1 MKLKLY
7 LHTSFCRYSLIAI
20 LSLFITVQQTFS
32 QTLTKEQ
39 LEQLKFRHV
48 GPIGNRV
55 TCAVGVPGNDMVYF
69 AGAATGGIWKTSD
82 GGLNWK
88 PVFDDKPVHA
98 IGALAV
104 AASDAQVVYAG
115 TGESFIRSNISIGN
129 GVWKSTDGGES
140 WAHMGLDNTGR
151 IARVIIHPTNPD
163 VVYVA
168 AMGHAYAPQ
177 KDRGVYKSTDGGKS
191 WKQVL
196 FVDENTG
203 ASDLVMDPS
212 NPRILFAGMWQ
223 LSLRTWNRTSGGP
236 GSGIHVSKDGGETWT
251 KLKGSGLPEQP
262 VGKIAL
268 AMTPADPNRVYA
280 LIETGDGV
288 ESMGGKT
295 ESGELWRTEDKGKTW
310 KLINSNRN
318 LTGRQA
324 YYTRCT
330 ASPENP
336 NEVYFISASF
346 HTSIDG
352 GRSTEQIDFSA
363 QPNWDHHDMWID
375 VKNPSRLLVAGDG
388 GVGISKNRGKT
399 WQRIILPVAQ
409 LYHVTTDNNV
419 PYNVLANRQDGPA
432 MRGPSRSGTAS
443 FFGPGIITS
452 GMWHDVG
459 GGESGF
465 ATPDPKDPDIVWS
478 SASGFG
484 ALGGVVTRFNEKT
497 RQFRQVEVW
506 PELTAGHPADQVKY
520 RFQWTFPL
528 LISPHDHNTVYVT
541 SQNVHRTT
549 NGGQSWEVISP
560 DLTFNDK
567 SKQTMSGGL
576 TPDNIGVEYANV
588 IYAFEESPVK
598 KGVFWAGTNDGQVQL
613 SQDGSKTWTNL
624 TKNILDLPAFGTVRN
639 IEASKWN
646 EGKAYLTVDFH
657 EVGNFQPYVYKTD
670 NFGKTWK
677 KITKGIAAGNLNYC
691 RMIKEDPIRQGL
703 LYLGTET
710 TLYFSLDDGENWQP
724 FMTNMPHTPMYWI
737 DVQEHFN
744 DLVVGTYGRGIWILD
759 DLSPL
764 QQLPKDLTNTKAL
777 LFKPKDAY
785 RFQPG
790 TSNMQIFPEPSF
802 GQDPPT
808 GASINY
814 WTASGND
821 SVKIHITAANGD
833 TVKTIKE
840 KGKAG
845 INRIWWNFN
854 GKPIKDFKSR
864 TQPQGVDWLALDK
877 DRTRNTHIATPF
889 KEYMVAPGVYT
900 VNMVAGDLKF
910 KETFTVLKDPHSEG
924 SLADIKLQTDLL
936 ANIHKD
942 LNQAADIVNN
952 IEIMRRQLADLRDM
966 LKIKGHKKELL
977 DAIEKLDNALVN
989 VEGKLVQLK
998 FTGTGQ
1004 DDCRWPE
1011 MLAGK
1016 LSYLGSAVATADFP
1030 PTNQQNEVYVLLKS
1044 RLNDSQTELDNLKK
1058 GELATFTKLMQEN
1071 NIGPIVVEPKK

>member
-1 MKLKLY
+1 
-7 LHTSFCRYSLIAI
+7 
-20 LSLFITVQQTFS
+20 
-32 QTLTKEQ
+32 
-39 LEQLKFRHV
+39 
-48 GPIGNRV
+48 
-55 TCAVGVPGNDMVYF
+55 MVYF
-69 AGAATGGIWKTSD
+69 AGAATGGIWKTVD

-98 IGALAV
+98 IGALAA
-104 AASDAQVVYAG
+104 AASDTQIIYAG
-115 TGESFIRSNISIGN
+115 TGESFIRSNVSIGN

-140 WAHMGLDNTGR
+140 WNHTGLDNTGR

-168 AMGHAYAPQ
+168 AMGHGYAPQ
-177 KDRGVYKSTDGGKS
+177 KERGIYKTTDGGKT

-236 GSGIHVSKDGGETWT
+236 GSGIHMSKDGGETWA
-251 KLKGSGLPEQP
+251 KLKGTGLPEQP

-268 AMTPADPNRVYA
+268 AMTPADPNRVFA

-288 ESMGGKT
+288 ESISGKP
-295 ESGELWRTEDKGKTW
+295 ESGELWRSEDKGKTW

-324 YYTRCT
+324 YYTRC
-330 ASPENP
+330 AVSPENP

-352 GRSTEQIDFSA
+352 GRTTEQIDFSA

-375 VKNPSRLLVAGDG
+375 VKNPNHLVVAGDG
-388 GVGISKNRGKT
+388 GVGISKNRGKS
-399 WQRIILPVAQ
+399 WNRNILPVAQ
-409 LYHVTTDNNV
+409 LYHVTTDNNI
-419 PYNVLANRQDGPA
+419 PYNLLTNRQDGPA
-432 MRGPSRSGTAS
+432 MRGPSRSGTGS
-443 FFGPGIITS
+443 FFGTGNIPS

-506 PELTAGHPADQVKY
+506 PEITAGHPADQVKY

-528 LISPHDHNTVYVT
+528 LISPHDHNTVYVA

-549 NGGQSWEVISP
+549 DGGQSWEVISP
-560 DLTFNDK
+560 DLTLNDK
-567 SKQTMSGGL
+567 SKQTKSGGL

-588 IYAFEESPVK
+588 IYAFDESPIK
-598 KGVFWAGTNDGQVQL
+598 KGIFWAGTNDGQVQV

-624 TKNILDLPAFGTVRN
+624 TKNILELPPFGTVRN
-639 IEASKWN
+639 IDASKWN
-646 EGKAYLTVDFH
+646 EGKAYLTVDLH
-657 EVGNFQPYVYKTD
+657 EVGNFQPYVYRTD

-677 KITKGIAAGNLNYC
+677 KITKGIEAGNLNYC

-710 TLYFSLDDGENWQP
+710 TLYVSLDDGENWQP
-724 FMTNMPHTPMYWI
+724 FMSNLPHTPMYWI

-744 DLVVGTYGRGIWILD
+744 DLVIGTYGRGIWILD
-759 DLSPL
+759 DISAL
-764 QQLPKDLTNTKAL
+764 QQLPKELTKPF

-785 RFQPG
+785 RFQPI
-790 TSNMQIFPEPSF
+790 TSTMQIFPEPSS
-802 GQDPPT
+802 GQDPPS
-808 GASINY
+808 GAPINY
-814 WTASGND
+814 WSATDKD
-821 SVKIHITAANGD
+821 SVRIHITSINGD
-833 TVKTIKE
+833 TVRTLKAKA
-840 KGKAG
+840 KAG
-845 INRIWWNFN
+845 INRIWWDFY
-854 GKPIKDFKSR
+854 GKPTKDFKLR
-864 TQPQGVDWLALDK
+864 TLPQSADWFVMDK
-877 DRTRNTHIATPF
+877 DRTRNAHIATPF
-889 KEYMVAPGVYT
+889 KSYLVPPATYT
-900 VNMVAGDLKF
+900 LQVTIGDQKF
-910 KETFTVLKDPHSEG
+910 KESLTVLKDPHSEG
-924 SLADIKLQTDLL
+924 TMDDIKTQNELLSKIHTD
-936 ANIHKD
+936 I
-942 LNQAADIVNN
+942 NQAADLVNN
-952 IEIMRRQLADLRDM
+952 VEVVRRQLYDLKDM
-966 LKIKGHKKELL
+966 LTVKGYKKEIVKSVTNL
-977 DAIEKLDNALVN
+977 DSVLVN
-989 VEGKLVQLK
+989 LESKLVQLK

-1016 LSYLGSAVATADFP
+1016 FTYLGSAIATADFR
-1030 PTNQQNEVYVLLKS
+1030 PTNQQNEVYTLLKS
-1044 RLNDSQTELDNLKK
+1044 RLNDCQTEWDKIKK
-1058 GELATFTKLMQEN
+1058 GELAAFTKLMQEN
-1071 NIGPIVVEPKK
+1071 NVGPIVIDSKK

>member
-1 MKLKLY
+1 MKLMHY
-7 LHTSFCRYSLIAI
+7 LFTPFCRYSLIAI
-20 LSLFITVQQTFS
+20 LSLFITVQQSFS
-32 QTLTKEQ
+32 QTLSKEQ
-39 LEQLKFRHV
+39 IEQLKFRHV

-55 TCAVGVPGNDMVYF
+55 TCAVGIPGNEMVYY

-140 WAHMGLDNTGR
+140 WNHMGLDNTGR
-151 IARVIIHPTNPD
+151 IARVIVHPTNPD

-177 KDRGVYKSTDGGKS
+177 KERGIYKSIDGGKS

-236 GSGIHVSKDGGETWT
+236 GSGIHMSKDGGETWT
-251 KLKGSGLPEQP
+251 KLKGNGLPEQP

-288 ESMGGKT
+288 ESMGGKA

-330 ASPENP
+330 VSPENP

-375 VKNPSRLLVAGDG
+375 VKNPNRLLVAGDG

-399 WQRIILPVAQ
+399 WQRVILPVAQ
-409 LYHVTTDNNV
+409 LYHVTTDNNI

-560 DLTFNDK
+560 DLTLNDK

-588 IYAFEESPVK
+588 IYAFDESPIK
-598 KGVFWAGTNDGQVQL
+598 KGIFWAGTNDGQVQV

-624 TKNILDLPAFGTVRN
+624 TKNILDLPALGTVRN

-646 EGKAYLTVDFH
+646 EGKAYMTVDFH

-670 NFGKTWK
+670 NFGKTWR
-677 KITKGIAAGNLNYC
+677 KITKGIASGNLNYC

-724 FMTNMPHTPMYWI
+724 LMTNMPHTPMYWI

-759 DLSPL
+759 DISPL

-785 RFQPG
+785 RFQPQ
-790 TSNMQIFPEPSF
+790 TSTMQIFPEPSF

-814 WTASGND
+814 WAASDKD
-821 SVKIHITAANGD
+821 SVKIYITSANGD

-840 KGKAG
+840 KGKPG

-854 GKPIKDFKSR
+854 GMPTKDFKSR
-864 TQPQGVDWLALDK
+864 TLPQGADWVALDK
-877 DRTRNTHIATPF
+877 DRTRNVHIATPF
-889 KEYMVAPGVYT
+889 KEYQVPPGTYT
-900 VNMVAGDLKF
+900 VNMVAGDQKF
-910 KETFTVLKDPHSEG
+910 KETLNVLKDPHSEG

-952 IEIMRRQLADLRDM
+952 MEMMRRQLYDLRDM
-966 LKIKGHKKELL
+966 LKLKGHKKELL
-977 DAIEKLDNALVN
+977 DAAEKLDNALVN

-998 FTGTGQ
+998 YTGTGQ

-1016 LSYLGSAVATADFP
+1016 FSYLGSAVATADFP
-1030 PTNQQNEVYVLLKS
+1030 PTNQQNEVYASLKS
-1044 RLNDSQTELDNLKK
+1044 RLNDSQMELDKLMK
-1058 GELATFTKLMQEN
+1058 GELAAFTKLLQEN
-1071 NIGPIVVEPKK
+1071 NIGSIVLDSKK